1 MRNFLHAGESMA
13 VRFALL
19 LVVFFG
25 LGLSR
30 PGFNPQLG
38 AWGLL
43 VGSAVVGLLGIAIAT
58 TMVAGE
64 LDLSVAAVAG
74 VSAIL
79 TVQLLD
85 VNPLLAVLAGAAVGG
100 AIGALQGAGIWWL
113 KMSSLVFTLGISI
126 LLGGVQ
132 LIMTPG
138 GESII
143 ANDLGTTQTM
153 TQRFVIFTPVVIIFL
168 TAAAL
173 YQLFLSFSR
182 FGTEL
187 YAFGGH
193 RKEAILAGV
202 NQRKMMVSAFALSGL
217 FAGLAGAM
225 SALSSASATPNQLA
239 PLLLTAVTVA
249 LLGGVGLHGGV
260 GRPMGVVVGTLLL
273 VSVTNALAIRG
284 VSSDAQNLA
293 IGGLLLATILLQ
305 LWIDRSKRR
314 RLDKIES
321 LELVH

>member
-1 MRNFLHAGESMA
+1 MA

-19 LVVFFG
+19 IVVFLG

-30 PGFNPQLG
+30 PGFNPVLG

-58 TMVAGE
+58 TMIAGE

-79 TVQLLD
+79 TVHLLD
-85 VNPLLAVLAGAAVGG
+85 VNPLVAVLTSTAVGC
-100 AIGALQGAGIWWL
+100 AIGALQGAGIYFL
-113 KMSSLVFTLGISI
+113 NMSSLVFTLGTSI

-138 GESII
+138 GESIL
-143 ANDLGTTQTM
+143 AADLGITQTM
-153 TQRFVIFTPVVIIFL
+153 TQRFFIFTPIVVIFL
-168 TAAAL
+168 AAAIL
-173 YQLFLSFSR
+173 YQLFLSFSS

-202 NQRKMMVSAFALSGL
+202 GQRKVMVSAFALSGL
-217 FAGLAGAM
+217 FAGLAGTM
-225 SALSSASATPNQLA
+225 SALSSASATPNQLS

-249 LLGGVGLHGGV
+249 LLGGVGLRGGV
-260 GRPMGVVVGTLLL
+260 GRPMGVVVGALLL

-284 VSSDAQNLA
+284 VSSDAQYLA

-305 LWIDRSKRR
+305 LWLDGTKRR
-314 RLDKIES
+314 RLDRLES
-321 LELVH
+321 LEFSQ